1 MSELKYNQIVDKLNT
16 EFASEGRRLVFWYDD
31 NGYFADDVDAMPLQ
45 NAKIWHLTPTNQF
58 RTKILLERE
67 DPQSNYLIYA
77 PFPKPPVEQNHLE
90 DTILYSKQFH
100 ADPIS
105 LLCSDLGIGAE
116 GKAVLQKYAK
126 VVGEQTRK
134 QRFCDYKLAAYTADA
149 VETALFCTVCKCRT
163 AQFEDALREILLADT
178 PDGNPKLDEL
188 AKYKLDEVFW
198 KHCETELG
206 FAVPAPNVDK
216 LKISLF
222 VTSLAHSVK
231 VIPDAWQPFAAAKPG
246 SVLAF
251 MDGMM
256 NNINYGDAFDAMAA
270 AVQETLHAKAAL
282 AKLPHDLLTDC
293 ECLPCV
299 DDLLTGWMTERLQAE
314 DVTAALNGENIP
326 ELCQRRAKTH
336 FGRKL
341 AVQYAMLESA
351 WHIVSAAH
359 YRAPADYEHVWA
371 QYYREDYKIDAQ
383 YRAFYTAYDKLDEPA
398 AYDKLQGLVE
408 NIYNTEY
415 LAKIIPAWNTDFPQ
429 EPGMGRMALQRNF
442 FSECVAGNKERT
454 VVIISDA
461 MRYEVG
467 AELAALLA
475 EDPKSTVQLT
485 PRLGV
490 LPSYTRLGMAALLPH
505 TRMEM
510 TPEYQVLID
519 DMPCENLAQRQ
530 AVLQK
535 RVPQS
540 GCIQFDDLKSMK
552 KDDLRAVFTGKQV
565 VYIYHN
571 QIDARGDKPNT
582 EDEVFAACREA
593 VEEIAAMIRRIA
605 GSANTLHFIVT
616 ADHGFLY
623 KRHAL
628 AESDKIP
635 NTAPKT
641 AFVNRRFIVDADP
654 IAQPGVASLPMAT
667 VLNTKTNTLTVS
679 YPAAAN
685 VFKVAGGGEN
695 YVHGGSS
702 PQEMIVPVLDV
713 RMEKGR
719 METTTVQLTLVSI
732 LKKIT
737 NLITALDFMQNEPI
751 SDTVR
756 ETTFRV
762 YFVGE
767 DNERISNENIVVADK
782 RGETAAERMFRLRFS
797 FKNQKYDNKKPYYL
811 VAYDDKNSVEVL
823 RRQVVMDIAMADDFG
838 FGF

>member
-1 MSELKYNQIVDKLNT
+1 MSELKYTQIVEKLNA

-77 PFPKPPVEQNHLE
+77 PFPKPPVQQNHLE

-116 GKAVLQKYAK
+116 GKAVLQQYAK
-126 VVGEQTRK
+126 VLGEQTRK
-134 QRFCDYKLAAYTADA
+134 QRFCDYQLAAYTASA
-149 VETALFCTVCKCRT
+149 TEIALLCTVCKCRT
-163 AQFEDALREILLADT
+163 AQFEDALREVLLADT

-188 AKYKLDEVFW
+188 AKFGLEPVFW
-198 KHCETELG
+198 QHCDAELG
-206 FAVPAPNVDK
+206 FARPDPNMEK
-216 LKISLF
+216 LKIGLF
-222 VTSLAHSVK
+222 ATSLSHSIK
-231 VIPDAWQPFAAAKPG
+231 DLPKTWQPFVAAKPG

-251 MDGMM
+251 MDAMM
-256 NNINYGDAFDAMAA
+256 NNVNYGDAFDSLAG
-270 AVQETLHAKAAL
+270 AVQETLHAATAL
-282 AKLPHDLLTDC
+282 AKLPPEQLVDC
-293 ECLPCV
+293 EYLPCV
-299 DDLLTGWMTERLQAE
+299 DALLQAWITERLQAE
-314 DVTAALNGENIP
+314 NVGAALNGETIP
-326 ELCQRRAKTH
+326 ELCQHRAKTH
-336 FGRKL
+336 FGRKS
-341 AVQYAMLESA
+341 AGVYAMLQSA
-351 WHIVSAAH
+351 WYVISSAR
-359 YRAPADYEHVWA
+359 YQAPADYNAAWS
-371 QYYREDYKIDAQ
+371 QYCQQDYKIDAQ
-383 YRAFYTAYDKLDEPA
+383 YRAFYLAYDKLDDP
-398 AYDKLQGLVE
+398 AYDDLQTLVE

-415 LAKIIPAWNTDFPQ
+415 LAKVIPAWNTGFPQ
-429 EPGMGRMALQRNF
+429 EPAMGRVALQRNF
-442 FSECVAGNKERT
+442 FSECVADNKERT

-475 EDPKSTVQLT
+475 EDPKSTVQLA

-505 TRMEM
+505 TRIEM
-510 TPEYQVLID
+510 TDGYQVLVD
-519 DMPCENLAQRQ
+519 GMPCENLAQRQ
-530 AVLQK
+530 AILQK

-540 GCIQFDDLKSMK
+540 VCVQFDDLKSLK
-552 KDDLRAVFTGKQV
+552 SNDLRAVFTGKQV

-623 KRHAL
+623 KRRAL

-635 NTAPKT
+635 NSAPKT
-641 AFVNRRFIVDADP
+641 AFVNRRFAVDAAP
-654 IAQPGVASLPMAT
+654 MVQPGVASLPLAT
-667 VLNTKTNTLTVS
+667 VLNTQTNTLTVS
-679 YPAAAN
+679 YPTGAN

-719 METTTVQLTLVSI
+719 METTTVQLTLVSL
-732 LKKIT
+732 LKKVT
-737 NLITALDFMQNEPI
+737 NLMIALDFMQAEPI

-762 YFVGE
+762 YFVSE
-767 DNERISNENIVVADK
+767 ENERISNENIVVADK
-782 RGETAAERMFRLRFS
+782 RGTTAAERMFHLRFS

-823 RRQVVMDIAMADDFG
+823 HRPVIMDIAMADDFG

>member
-1 MSELKYNQIVDKLNT
+1 MSELKYNQIVEKLNE

-31 NGYFADDVDAMPLQ
+31 NGYFADDVDDMPLQ

-67 DPQSNYLIYA
+67 DPTSNYLIYA
-77 PFPKPPVEQNHLE
+77 PFAKPPVAQNHLE

-105 LLCSDLGIGAE
+105 LLCSDLGIGDE

-134 QRFCDYKLAAYTADA
+134 QRFCEYKLSAYTADA
-149 VETALFCTVCKCRT
+149 VETALLCTVCKCRT
-163 AQFEDALREILLADT
+163 PLFEDALREILLADT

-198 KHCETELG
+198 KKCHNELG
-206 FAVPAPNVDK
+206 FTVPTPNMEK
-216 LKISLF
+216 LEISLF
-222 VTSLAHSVK
+222 VTSLAHS
-231 VIPDAWQPFAAAKPG
+231 IETLPDAWRPFAAAKPG

-256 NNINYGDAFDAMAA
+256 NNVNYGTAFDTMVAN
-270 AVQETLHAKAAL
+270 VQETLHAKDAL
-282 AKLPHDLLTDC
+282 AKLPPECLTGC
-293 ECLPCV
+293 ECLPCA
-299 DDLLTGWMTERLQAE
+299 DELLAAWMVERLLAE
-314 DVTAALNGENIP
+314 DVAATLHGEGIV
-326 ELCQRRAKTH
+326 ELCQHRSKTH
-336 FGRKL
+336 FGGKM
-341 AVQYAMLESA
+341 AVEYALLESA
-351 WHIVSAAH
+351 WNIVSASH
-359 YRAPADYEHVWA
+359 YRAPADFAGVWA
-371 QYYREDYKIDAQ
+371 QYIQQDYKLDAQ
-383 YRAFYTAYDKLDEPA
+383 YRAFYSAYDKLENTA
-398 AYDKLQGLVE
+398 GYDKLQILVE
-408 NIYNTEY
+408 NIYNGEY
-415 LAKIIPAWNTDFPQ
+415 LARIIPAWNTDFPQ
-429 EPGMGRMALQRNF
+429 DTAMGGVPLQRNF

-454 VVIISDA
+454 VVILSDA

-467 AELAALLA
+467 AELAAVLA
-475 EDPKSTVQLT
+475 QDPKSTVQLNA
-485 PRLGV
+485 RLGV

-510 TPEYQVLID
+510 TQDYQVLVD
-519 DMPCENLAQRQ
+519 GMPCENLTQRQ
-530 AVLQK
+530 AILQK

-540 GCIQFDDLKSMK
+540 ACIQFDDLKNLKSN
-552 KDDLRAVFTGKQV
+552 DLRAVFTGKQV

-582 EDEVFAACREA
+582 EDEVLSACREA
-593 VEEIAAMIRRIA
+593 VVEIAAMIRRIA

-616 ADHGFLY
+616 ADQGFLY

-628 AESDKIP
+628 SESDKIA

-641 AFVNRRFIVDADP
+641 AFVNRRFIVDGDP
-654 IAQPGVASLPMAT
+654 VEQPGVGSVTLAS
-667 VLNTKTNTLTVS
+667 VLNTQTNMWSVS
-679 YPAAAN
+679 YPTTAN

-702 PQEMIVPVLDV
+702 PQEMVVPVLDV

-719 METTTVQLTLVSI
+719 VETTTVQLTLVSI

-737 NLITALDFMQNEPI
+737 NLITALDFMQTESI

-756 ETTFRV
+756 ETTFRI

-767 DNERISNENIVVADK
+767 DNERISNENLIVADK
-782 RGETAAERMFRLRFS
+782 HGETAAERMFHLRFS
-797 FKNQKYDNKKPYYL
+797 FKNQKCDSKKTYYL
-811 VAYDDKNSVEVL
+811 VAYDDKNAVEVL
-823 RRQVVMDIAMADDFG
+823 RRPVIMDIAMADDFG

>member
-1 MSELKYNQIVDKLNT
+1 
-16 EFASEGRRLVFWYDD
+16 
-31 NGYFADDVDAMPLQ
+31 
-45 NAKIWHLTPTNQF
+45 
-58 RTKILLERE
+58 
-67 DPQSNYLIYA
+67 
-77 PFPKPPVEQNHLE
+77 
-90 DTILYSKQFH
+90 
-100 ADPIS
+100 
-105 LLCSDLGIGAE
+105 
-116 GKAVLQKYAK
+116 
-126 VVGEQTRK
+126 
-134 QRFCDYKLAAYTADA
+134 
-149 VETALFCTVCKCRT
+149 
-163 AQFEDALREILLADT
+163 
-178 PDGNPKLDEL
+178 
-188 AKYKLDEVFW
+188 
-198 KHCETELG
+198 
-206 FAVPAPNVDK
+206 
-216 LKISLF
+216 
-222 VTSLAHSVK
+222 
-231 VIPDAWQPFAAAKPG
+231 
-246 SVLAF
+246 
-251 MDGMM
+251 
-256 NNINYGDAFDAMAA
+256 
-270 AVQETLHAKAAL
+270 
-282 AKLPHDLLTDC
+282 
-293 ECLPCV
+293 
-299 DDLLTGWMTERLQAE
+299 
-314 DVTAALNGENIP
+314 VTAALNGENIP

-371 QYYREDYKIDAQ
+371 QYYREDYKMDAQ

-540 GCIQFDDLKSMK
+540 GCIQFDDLKAMK

-679 YPAAAN
+679 YPTAAN

>member
-1 MSELKYNQIVDKLNT
+1 MSELKYNQIVEKLNT

-149 VETALFCTVCKCRT
+149 VETALLCTVCKCRT
-163 AQFEDALREILLADT
+163 AQFEHALREILLADT
-178 PDGNPKLDEL
+178 SDANPKLDEL

-256 NNINYGDAFDAMAA
+256 NNVNYGDAFDAMAA
-270 AVQETLHAKAAL
+270 TVQETLHAKAAM
-282 AKLPHDLLTDC
+282 AKLPRDLLTDC

-299 DDLLTGWMTERLQAE
+299 DELLTGWMTERLQAE

-540 GCIQFDDLKSMK
+540 GCIQFDDLKAMK

-605 GSANTLHFIVT
+605 GSANTLHFIVA

-635 NTAPKT
+635 NIAPKT

-667 VLNTKTNTLTVS
+667 VLNTQTNTLTVS
-679 YPAAAN
+679 YPTAGN

-762 YFVGE
+762 YFIGE

>member
-1 MSELKYNQIVDKLNT
+1 M
-16 EFASEGRRLVFWYDD
+16 
-31 NGYFADDVDAMPLQ
+31 
-45 NAKIWHLTPTNQF
+45 
-58 RTKILLERE
+58 
-67 DPQSNYLIYA
+67 
-77 PFPKPPVEQNHLE
+77 
-90 DTILYSKQFH
+90 
-100 ADPIS
+100 
-105 LLCSDLGIGAE
+105 
-116 GKAVLQKYAK
+116 
-126 VVGEQTRK
+126 
-134 QRFCDYKLAAYTADA
+134 
-149 VETALFCTVCKCRT
+149 
-163 AQFEDALREILLADT
+163 
-178 PDGNPKLDEL
+178 
-188 AKYKLDEVFW
+188 
-198 KHCETELG
+198 
-206 FAVPAPNVDK
+206 
-216 LKISLF
+216 
-222 VTSLAHSVK
+222 
-231 VIPDAWQPFAAAKPG
+231 
-246 SVLAF
+246 
-251 MDGMM
+251 
-256 NNINYGDAFDAMAA
+256 
-270 AVQETLHAKAAL
+270 
-282 AKLPHDLLTDC
+282 
-293 ECLPCV
+293 
-299 DDLLTGWMTERLQAE
+299 
-314 DVTAALNGENIP
+314 
-326 ELCQRRAKTH
+326 
-336 FGRKL
+336 
-341 AVQYAMLESA
+341 
-351 WHIVSAAH
+351 
-359 YRAPADYEHVWA
+359 
-371 QYYREDYKIDAQ
+371 
-383 YRAFYTAYDKLDEPA
+383 
-398 AYDKLQGLVE
+398 
-408 NIYNTEY
+408 
-415 LAKIIPAWNTDFPQ
+415 
-429 EPGMGRMALQRNF
+429 
-442 FSECVAGNKERT
+442 
-454 VVIISDA
+454 
-461 MRYEVG
+461 
-467 AELAALLA
+467 
-475 EDPKSTVQLT
+475 
-485 PRLGV
+485 
-490 LPSYTRLGMAALLPH
+490 
-505 TRMEM
+505 
-510 TPEYQVLID
+510 
-519 DMPCENLAQRQ
+519 
-530 AVLQK
+530 LQK

-719 METTTVQLTLVSI
+719 VETTTVQLTLVSI